1 MMYTVYLRPSIAAVT
16 LILSAC
22 ATTVATESVSPI
34 AVPDKYQTEFLQERA
49 ATEAL
54 GVTNWWERYG
64 SNELNTL
71 VRRAIA
77 NNPDLKIANSQVNQ
91 AKIRAQQTGAARLP
105 TVSMPVRAATGAGG
119 GGESVQNSQAGLQA
133 TYRVDLWGE
142 LSAQSQTSEQLVL
155 RALYERDNVNRN
167 LTAAVVS
174 TYISYLVTRDSIE
187 LARHN
192 ETIAKEMLQLTEQR
206 VAVGDATLED
216 REQSRTALYTVQATL
231 PSLESQLSDLK
242 ASISRLLGV
251 LPREIELR
259 GDSIDQLDSPS
270 FSTGIPSNLLLNR
283 PDIRAVEA
291 RMRAA
296 NANIN
301 VARARLLPPVD
312 LSLQGGYNGL
322 GLADLLQPQ
331 NLFWNGVAS
340 LALTIFD
347 GGRREADTAL
357 AKAAYEDMVIT
368 YGQTVYQAIREV
380 ESALAS
386 QRAST
391 LRWEAQNRVVRS
403 ALAMLS
409 NTTEAYTVGAA
420 DLSAALDARRAY
432 QRSADESKRAKAET
446 LSAFAKLSLALGA
459 GSLVSIEH

>member
-1 MMYTVYLRPSIAAVT
+1 MPLAYLRPSIAAVA

-22 ATTVATESVSPI
+22 ATTVSPESVSPL
-34 AVPDKYQTEFLQERA
+34 ALPEKYQTDFQTGRS
-49 ATEAL
+49 ATEVVHL
-54 GVTNWWERYG
+54 TNWWERYG
-64 SNELNTL
+64 SNELNAL
-71 VRRAIA
+71 VKRAIA
-77 NNPDLKIANSQVNQ
+77 NNPDLRIANSQVNQ

-105 TVSMPVRAATGAGG
+105 TISMPIRAATGAGG

-155 RALYERDNVNRN
+155 RAIYERDNVNRN
-167 LTAAVVS
+167 LIAAVVS

-192 ETIAKEMLQLTEQR
+192 ESIAKEMLLLTEQR

-216 REQSRTALYTVQATL
+216 REQSRVALYSVQAMI
-231 PSLESQLSDLK
+231 PGLESQINDLK
-242 ASISRLLGV
+242 ASLSRLLGV
-251 LPREIELR
+251 LPREIELL
-259 GDSIDQLDSPS
+259 GDSIDQLNSPS
-270 FSTGIPSNLLLNR
+270 FGTGIPSNLLLNR

-296 NANIN
+296 NANID
-301 VARARLLPPVD
+301 VARARILPAVD
-312 LSLQGGYNGL
+312 LSVQGGYNGL

-331 NLFWNGVAS
+331 NLFWNGVTS
-340 LALTIFD
+340 LVLTIFD
-347 GGRREADTAL
+347 GGRRVADTAL
-357 AKAAYEDMVIT
+357 AKAAYEEMVIT

-386 QRAST
+386 QRASMS
-391 LRWEAQNRVVRS
+391 RWEAQNRIARS

-409 NTTEAYTVGAA
+409 NTAEAYTLGAA
-420 DLSAALDARRAY
+420 DLPAMLDARRTY
-432 QRSADESKRAKAET
+432 QRSADESKRAKAEN
-446 LSAFAKLSLALGA
+446 LNAFAKLSLALGA